1 MVRLGFIIGFIAT
14 IGVLLSGLAAY
25 RVHEQELTVNGIAIA
40 RAIDVHASL
49 VQDRLTERELLAR
62 VASGLFRTPSVVKA
76 NMLQPLRSSIYAF
89 KTDFVVAGWIARLKP
104 AELDAA
110 RAQLASAGFPNP
122 AIRSD
127 DDKPLGTGAPDQPID
142 VLMDVEPRNKETAGL
157 AGRSYDQHPILGPML
172 AQAMDSG
179 KPVASDPLPLLRS
192 DGPIGLVLA
201 APVLQE
207 GEAQPAG
214 FVTFS
219 YELAP
224 LMLANDDLS
233 LFSVVLRDPR
243 NPEVELIANHQGS
256 VSSRLTAADGP
267 PPSMVRTVTFGGR
280 DWSLGYYAKTN
291 AVKRAEE
298 TAVVVAAIGLALT
311 AIICGLFG
319 YVAYNNLRL
328 SREIQ
333 VRIGFERRLT
343 AVIDELNHRV
353 KNILA
358 VIQSIVTRTLRHG
371 SDIDVARELL
381 IGRIHAMSNVVS
393 LLSESQ
399 WQGVKLKGLFE
410 ARAIPHAE
418 RIAVSGPD
426 IAVSARAAQSLSLLF
441 FELASHSDEGLS
453 LVGKHPHIVAH
464 WDVTGEEPDTI
475 FHFRWEEFNTS
486 EATRR
491 ADSDFGLILLDR
503 VAPEALG
510 GVSKR
515 YFTDVSYVYELTAP
529 METVVDMTERDRTEQ
544 FAIAPRR
551 AAMTGQPSSLRK
563 QALPYHAM
571 SEVGKGWSD
580 ADYHNDWGY
589 GPACAGTTN
598 INRSS
603 ASAATQSTPQSKLE
617 VLRRLRSSQ

>member
-1 MVRLGFIIGFIAT
+1 MVRLGFIIGFIML

-25 RVHEQELTVNGIAIA
+25 RVHDQELTIDRIALS

-62 VASGLFRTPSVVKA
+62 VASGLFRAPSVIKS
-76 NMLQPLRSSIYAF
+76 NMLEPLRSSIYAF
-89 KTDFVVAGWIARLKP
+89 KTDFVVASWIARLKP
-104 AELDAA
+104 SELDAA
-110 RAQLASAGFPNP
+110 RTELARVGFPNP
-122 AIRSD
+122 TIRNF
-127 DDKPLGTGAPDQPID
+127 DDKPLDAELAGKPID
-142 VLMDVEPRNKETAGL
+142 VVMDVEPRNATTTAL
-157 AGRSYDQHPILGPML
+157 AGHALDQDPILGPML
-172 AQAMDSG
+172 ARAMGEG
-179 KPVASDPLPLLRS
+179 KPIASDPIPLLRK

-201 APVLQE
+201 APVTPE
-207 GEAQPAG
+207 GATTPAG

-233 LFSVVLRDPR
+233 LFSVVLKDPR
-243 NPEVELIANHQGS
+243 SPDSELIANEQGM
-256 VSSRLTAADGP
+256 VTSRTAAPDAP
-267 PPSMVRTVTFGGR
+267 APSATRTVTFGNR
-280 DWSLGYYAKTN
+280 DWSLSYYAKTN
-291 AVKRAEE
+291 SARRAEQ
-298 TAVVVAAIGLALT
+298 AAAIAGAIGLALT
-311 AIICGLFG
+311 GIVCGLFG

-371 SDIDVARELL
+371 SDIDSSRELL
-381 IGRIHAMSNVVS
+381 IGRIHAMSNVVT

-410 ARAIPHAE
+410 ARAIPHAD
-418 RIAVSGPD
+418 RIAISGPD

-453 LVGKHPHIVAH
+453 LVGKHPHISAK
-464 WDVTGEEPDTI
+464 WEVTGEAPDEV

-491 ADSDFGLILLDR
+491 PDTDFGLILLDR

-510 GVSKR
+510 GTAKR

-529 METVVDMTERDRTEQ
+529 MDTVVDMIERDRTEQ
-544 FAIAPRR
+544 FSAPVR
-551 AAMTGQPSSLRK
+551 P
-563 QALPYHAM
+563 P
-571 SEVGKGWSD
+571 
-580 ADYHNDWGY
+580 
-589 GPACAGTTN
+589 
-598 INRSS
+598 RS
-603 ASAATQSTPQSKLE
+603 Q
-617 VLRRLRSSQ
+617 

>member
-1 MVRLGFIIGFIAT
+1 MVRLGFIVGFIAM

-25 RVHEQELTVNGIAIA
+25 RVHDQELTLDGIALA

-62 VASGLFRTPSVVKA
+62 VASGLFRAPSMLKA
-76 NMLQPLRSSIYAF
+76 NMLQPLRASIYAF
-89 KTDFVVAGWIARLKP
+89 KTDFVVASWIARLKP
-104 AELDAA
+104 GELDAA
-110 RAQLASAGFPNP
+110 RAVLKSSGFTNP
-122 AIRSD
+122 TIRD
-127 DDKPLGTGAPDQPID
+127 FDDQPLDVKAIEQPIN
-142 VLMDVEPRNKETAGL
+142 VLMDLEPRSPDTLGFP
-157 AGRSYDQHPILGPML
+157 GRAFDRHSIVGPML
-172 AQAMDSG
+172 AQAMASG
-179 KPVASDPLPLLRS
+179 KPVASDPIPLLRK
-192 DGPIGLVLA
+192 DGLVGIALA

-207 GEAQPAG
+207 GSNDAAG

-224 LMLANDDLS
+224 LMLTNDDRS
-233 LFSVVLRDPR
+233 LFSVVLKDPR
-243 NPEVELIANHQGS
+243 DANDEFVANDQGA
-256 VSSRLTAADGP
+256 VTLQPVKVGGP
-267 PPSMVRTVTFGGR
+267 APSTVRTVTFGGR
-280 DWSLGYYAKTN
+280 DWSLGYYAKTS
-291 AVKRAEE
+291 AVARAQQ
-298 TAVVVAAIGLALT
+298 TAAIVAAIGLALT
-311 AIICGLFG
+311 GIVCGLFG

-464 WDVTGEEPDTI
+464 WAVTGEEPDTI
-475 FHFRWEEFNTS
+475 FNFRWEEFNTS
-486 EATRR
+486 AATRR
-491 ADSDFGLILLDR
+491 EDSDFGLILLDR

-529 METVVDMTERDRTEQ
+529 MATVIDMTERDRTEQ
-544 FAIAPRR
+544 LSAPV
-551 AAMTGQPSSLRK
+551 K
-563 QALPYHAM
+563 
-571 SEVGKGWSD
+571 KG
-580 ADYHNDWGY
+580 
-589 GPACAGTTN
+589 
-598 INRSS
+598 R
-603 ASAATQSTPQSKLE
+603 
-617 VLRRLRSSQ
+617 

>member
-1 MVRLGFIIGFIAT
+1 VVRLGFIIGFIAFM
-14 IGVLLSGLAAY
+14 GVLLSGLAAY
-25 RVHEQELTVNGIAIA
+25 RVHDQELTVEGIALA

-62 VASGLFRTPSVVKA
+62 VASGLFHAPSVIKA
-76 NMLQPLRSSIYAF
+76 DMLQPLRTSIYAF
-89 KTDFVVAGWIARLKP
+89 KTDFVVAGWVARLQP
-104 AELDAA
+104 SELAA
-110 RAQLASAGFPNP
+110 AQKELANAGFSDPT
-122 AIRSD
+122 IRSFD
-127 DDKPLGTGAPDQPID
+127 DSARDTQSLDKPID
-142 VLMDVEPRNKETAGL
+142 VLMDVEPRNALTIAFP
-157 AGRSYDQHPILGPML
+157 GRSLDQDPILGPMF
-172 AQAMDSG
+172 AQAMAHG
-179 KPVASDPLPLLRS
+179 KPVSSDPLPLMRP
-192 DGPIGLVLA
+192 DGPVGIVLA
-201 APVLQE
+201 APVLQQ
-207 GEAQPAG
+207 GNTSPVG

-243 NPEVELIANHQGS
+243 SADSELIANDQG
-256 VSSRLTAADGP
+256 VVTSRRISQDGP
-267 PPSMVRTVTFGGR
+267 PPSMLRTVMFGGR
-280 DWSLGYYAKTN
+280 DWSLGYYAKIN
-291 AVKRAEE
+291 AARRADQ
-298 TAVVVAAIGLALT
+298 TAAIVAAIGLALT
-311 AIICGLFG
+311 GIVCGLFG

-410 ARAIPHAE
+410 SRAIPHAE

-426 IAVSARAAQSLSLLF
+426 ITVSARAAQSLSLLF

-464 WDVTGEEPDTI
+464 WEVTGEDPDST

-486 EATRR
+486 AATRR
-491 ADSDFGLILLDR
+491 QDSDFGLILLDR

-510 GVSKR
+510 GTSKR

-529 METVVDMTERDRTEQ
+529 METVIDMTERDRTEQ
-544 FAIAPRR
+544 L
-551 AAMTGQPSSLRK
+551 SV
-563 QALPYHAM
+563 LP
-571 SEVGKGWSD
+571 K
-580 ADYHNDWGY
+580 
-589 GPACAGTTN
+589 AG
-598 INRSS
+598 R
-603 ASAATQSTPQSKLE
+603 
-617 VLRRLRSSQ
+617 

>member
-1 MVRLGFIIGFIAT
+1 VVRLGFIIGFIAL

-25 RVHEQELTVNGIAIA
+25 RVHDQELAVDGIALA

-62 VASGLFRTPSVVKA
+62 VASGLFRAPSVIKA

-89 KTDFVVAGWIARLKP
+89 KTDFIVATWIARLKP
-104 AELDAA
+104 NELDAA
-110 RAQLASAGFPNP
+110 RKELATAGFSNP
-122 AIRSD
+122 VIRGFD
-127 DDKPLGTGAPDQPID
+127 DRPLNTRSLDKPID
-142 VLMDVEPRNKETAGL
+142 VLMDVEPRDAETMRFP
-157 AGRSYDQHPILGPML
+157 GRSYDQDPVLGPTL
-172 AQAMDSG
+172 AQAMADG
-179 KPVASDPLPLLRS
+179 KPVASDPAPLLRP
-192 DGPIGLVLA
+192 DGQIGLVLA
-201 APVLQE
+201 TPVLQE
-207 GEAQPAG
+207 TDASPAG

-224 LMLANDDLS
+224 LMLANDEMS
-233 LFSVVLRDPR
+233 LFSVVLKDPR
-243 NPEVELIANHQGS
+243 H
-256 VSSRLTAADGP
+256 ADGELVSDDRGIVTSRTLTP
-267 PPSMVRTVTFGGR
+267 EAPAPSSNRTVTFGGR
-280 DWSLGYYAKTN
+280 DWGLAYYAKTN
-291 AVKRAEE
+291 AVKRAEQ
-298 TAVVVAAIGLALT
+298 TAAIVAAIGMALT
-311 AIICGLFG
+311 GIVCGLFG

-371 SDIDVARELL
+371 SDIDVARDLL

-464 WDVTGEEPDTI
+464 WEVTGEEPDTT

-486 EATRR
+486 AATRR
-491 ADSDFGLILLDR
+491 EDSDFGVILLDR

-515 YFTDVSYVYELTAP
+515 YFTEVSYVYELTAP
-529 METVVDMTERDRTEQ
+529 MQTVVDLTERDRTEQ
-544 FAIAPRR
+544 LSAPPRPGR
-551 AAMTGQPSSLRK
+551 
-563 QALPYHAM
+563 
-571 SEVGKGWSD
+571 
-580 ADYHNDWGY
+580 
-589 GPACAGTTN
+589 
-598 INRSS
+598 
-603 ASAATQSTPQSKLE
+603 
-617 VLRRLRSSQ
+617 

>member
-1 MVRLGFIIGFIAT
+1 VVRLGFIIGLIALV
-14 IGVLLSGLAAY
+14 GVVISGLAAY
-25 RVHEQELTVNGIAIA
+25 RVHDQELTVERIALA

-62 VASGLFRTPSVVKA
+62 VASGLFRAPSVIKA
-76 NMLQPLRSSIYAF
+76 NMLEPLRSSIYAF

-104 AELDAA
+104 GELEAA
-110 RAQLASAGFPNP
+110 RTELTGAGFPNP
-122 AIRSD
+122 TIRSFD
-127 DDKPLGTGAPDQPID
+127 DAPLATSSLDHPID
-142 VLMDVEPRNKETAGL
+142 VLMDVEPRNAETMAL
-157 AGRSYDQHPILGPML
+157 AGRALDQHPILGPML
-172 AQAMDSG
+172 EQAMAGG
-179 KPVASDPLPLLRS
+179 KPVASDPLALLHPN
-192 DGPIGLVLA
+192 GPIGLVLA
-201 APVLQE
+201 APVLQD
-207 GEAQPAG
+207 GSGTAVVG

-224 LMLANDDLS
+224 LMLTNDDLS
-233 LFSVVLRDPR
+233 LFSVVLKDPR
-243 NPEVELIANHQGS
+243 SDDSELMADDQG
-256 VSSRLTAADGP
+256 VVTSRPAAQPGP
-267 PPSMVRTVTFGGR
+267 AVTRTVMFGGR
-280 DWSLGYYAKTN
+280 DWTLGYYAKSN
-291 AVKRAEE
+291 ATTRAER
-298 TAVVVAAIGLALT
+298 TAAIVAAIGIALT
-311 AIICGLFG
+311 GIVCGLFG

-371 SDIDVARELL
+371 SDIDVSRELL
-381 IGRIHAMSNVVS
+381 IGRIHAMSNVIS

-453 LVGKHPHIVAH
+453 LVGKHPHIVVH
-464 WDVTGEEPDTI
+464 WEVSGEGADTI

-486 EATRR
+486 AATRR
-491 ADSDFGLILLDR
+491 EDSDFGVILLDR

-510 GVSKR
+510 GVAKR

-544 FAIAPRR
+544 IQAPLRR
-551 AAMTGQPSSLRK
+551 AR
-563 QALPYHAM
+563 
-571 SEVGKGWSD
+571 
-580 ADYHNDWGY
+580 
-589 GPACAGTTN
+589 
-598 INRSS
+598 
-603 ASAATQSTPQSKLE
+603 
-617 VLRRLRSSQ
+617 

>member
-1 MVRLGFIIGFIAT
+1 MVRLSFIIGFLALT
-14 IGVLLSGLAAY
+14 GLLLSGLAAY
-25 RVHEQELTVNGIAIA
+25 RVHDQELTVDGIALA
-40 RAIDVHASL
+40 RAVDVHASL

-62 VASGLFRTPSVVKA
+62 VASGLFRAPSVIKA
-76 NMLQPLRSSIYAF
+76 NMLQPLRSSIYTF
-89 KTDFVVAGWIARLKP
+89 KTDFVVASWVARLRP
-104 AELDAA
+104 DELEAA
-110 RAQLASAGFPNP
+110 RAELVGAGFSNP
-122 AIRSD
+122 TIRSYD
-127 DDKPLGTGAPDQPID
+127 DRPLDRRSLDQPVD
-142 VLMDVEPRNKETAGL
+142 LLMDVEPRNVDTMDFP
-157 AGRSYDQHPILGPML
+157 GRVLDQQPILGPML
-172 AQAMDSG
+172 ARAMAEG
-179 KPVASDPLPLLRS
+179 KPVASDPIPLLRPL
-192 DGPIGLVLA
+192 GPVGLVLA

-207 GEAQPAG
+207 GQSQPAG

-219 YELAP
+219 YEVASL
-224 LMLANDDLS
+224 LLTNDDLS
-233 LFSVVLRDPR
+233 LFSVVLKDPR
-243 NPEVELIANHQGS
+243 DAATELIADHQGMVTSRTVSPEAASPS
-256 VSSRLTAADGP
+256 VI
-267 PPSMVRTVTFGGR
+267 RTVTFGGR

-291 AVKRAEE
+291 VMKRAEE
-298 TAVVVAAIGLALT
+298 TAAIVAAIGLALT
-311 AIICGLFG
+311 GIICGLFG

-371 SDIDVARELL
+371 SDIDVSRELL

-399 WQGVKLKGLFE
+399 WQGVQLKGLFE

-453 LVGKHPHIVAH
+453 LVGKHPHVVVQ
-464 WDVTGEEPDTI
+464 WEVTGEGSDAV

-491 ADSDFGLILLDR
+491 PDSDFGLILLDR

-510 GVSKR
+510 GLSKR

-529 METVVDMTERDRTEQ
+529 METVIDMTERDRTEQ
-544 FAIAPRR
+544 ISAPAR
-551 AAMTGQPSSLRK
+551 
-563 QALPYHAM
+563 
-571 SEVGKGWSD
+571 
-580 ADYHNDWGY
+580 
-589 GPACAGTTN
+589 PA
-598 INRSS
+598 R
-603 ASAATQSTPQSKLE
+603 
-617 VLRRLRSSQ
+617 

>member
-1 MVRLGFIIGFIAT
+1 MVRLGFIIGFIAL

-25 RVHEQELTVNGIAIA
+25 RVHDQELTVDGIALA

-62 VASGLFRTPSVVKA
+62 VASGLFRAPAVMKA

-89 KTDFVVAGWIARLKP
+89 KTDFVVANWIARLKP
-104 AELDAA
+104 DELDAA
-110 RAQLASAGFPNP
+110 RKELASAGFSNP
-122 AIRSD
+122 VIRNF
-127 DDKPLGTGAPDQPID
+127 DDKPLDTRSLDQPID
-142 VLMDVEPRNKETAGL
+142 VLMDVEPRNAETIRFP
-157 AGRSYDQHPILGPML
+157 GRSYDQEPILGPML
-172 AQAMDSG
+172 TRAMKEA
-179 KPVASDPLPLLRS
+179 KPVASDPLPLLRR

-207 GEAQPAG
+207 GDASPAG

-224 LMLANDDLS
+224 LLLANDEMS
-233 LFSVVLRDPR
+233 LFSVVLKDPR
-243 NPEVELIANHQGS
+243 SPDGELVANDQGVVTS
-256 VSSRLTAADGP
+256 RTTPQASAPSST
-267 PPSMVRTVTFGGR
+267 RTVSFGGR

-291 AVKRAEE
+291 AVVRAEQ
-298 TAVVVAAIGLALT
+298 TAAIVAGIGFTLT
-311 AIICGLFG
+311 VIVCGLFG

-358 VIQSIVTRTLRHG
+358 VIQSIVTRTMRHG

-453 LVGKHPHIVAH
+453 LVGKHPHIVVH
-464 WDVTGEEPDTI
+464 WEVTGEESDIT

-486 EATRR
+486 AATRR
-491 ADSDFGLILLDR
+491 EDSDFGVILLDR

-515 YFTDVSYVYELTAP
+515 YFTDASYVYELTAP
-529 METVVDMTERDRTEQ
+529 METVVDLTERDRTEQ
-544 FAIAPRR
+544 LSAP
-551 AAMTGQPSSLRK
+551 
-563 QALPYHAM
+563 
-571 SEVGKGWSD
+571 V
-580 ADYHNDWGY
+580 
-589 GPACAGTTN
+589 
-598 INRSS
+598 
-603 ASAATQSTPQSKLE
+603 KLG
-617 VLRRLRSSQ
+617 R

>member
-1 MVRLGFIIGFIAT
+1 MF
-14 IGVLLSGLAAY
+14 
-25 RVHEQELTVNGIAIA
+25 E
-40 RAIDVHASL
+40 RA
-49 VQDRLTERELLAR
+49 
-62 VASGLFRTPSVVKA
+62 KA
-76 NMLQPLRSSIYAF
+76 
-89 KTDFVVAGWIARLKP
+89 
-104 AELDAA
+104 E
-110 RAQLASAGFPNP
+110 
-122 AIRSD
+122 
-127 DDKPLGTGAPDQPID
+127 
-142 VLMDVEPRNKETAGL
+142 
-157 AGRSYDQHPILGPML
+157 
-172 AQAMDSG
+172 G
-179 KPVASDPLPLLRS
+179 KPVASDPAPLLRPN
-192 DGPIGLVLA
+192 GPVGIVLA

-207 GEAQPAG
+207 GNGAPAG

-219 YELAP
+219 YELAT
-224 LMLANDDLS
+224 LMLVNDDLS
-233 LFSVVLRDPR
+233 LFSVVLKDPR
-243 NPEVELIANHQGS
+243 NAGQELIAISRDNVTSRVVGS
-256 VSSRLTAADGP
+256 EAPA
-267 PPSMVRTVTFGGR
+267 PSMVRTVSFGGR
-280 DWSLGYYAKTN
+280 DWSLAYYAKTN
-291 AVKRAEE
+291 AAVRAQQ
-298 TAVVVAAIGLALT
+298 TAAIVAAIGLALT
-311 AIICGLFG
+311 GIICGLFG

-453 LVGKHPHIVAH
+453 LVGKHPHIVVH
-464 WDVTGEEPDTI
+464 WEVNGDEPEAV

-510 GVSKR
+510 GTSKR
-515 YFTDVSYVYELTAP
+515 FFTDVSYVYELTAP
-529 METVVDMTERDRTEQ
+529 METVIDMTERDRTEQ
-544 FAIAPRR
+544 LSAPVKRGR
-551 AAMTGQPSSLRK
+551 
-563 QALPYHAM
+563 
-571 SEVGKGWSD
+571 
-580 ADYHNDWGY
+580 
-589 GPACAGTTN
+589 
-598 INRSS
+598 
-603 ASAATQSTPQSKLE
+603 
-617 VLRRLRSSQ
+617 

>member
-1 MVRLGFIIGFIAT
+1 MVRLGFIIGFIAL

-25 RVHEQELTVNGIAIA
+25 RVHDQELTIDGIALA

-62 VASGLFRTPSVVKA
+62 VASGLFRAPSVVKA

-89 KTDFVVAGWIARLKP
+89 KTDFVVASWIARLKP
-104 AELDAA
+104 SELNEAEAELK
-110 RAQLASAGFPNP
+110 SAGFTNP
-122 AIRSD
+122 TIRDFD
-127 DDKPLGTGAPDQPID
+127 DQPLDLKSIDKPIN
-142 VLMDVEPRNKETAGL
+142 VLMDLEPRAPDTLGL
-157 AGRSYDQHPILGPML
+157 PGRSYERHSVIGPML
-172 AQAMDSG
+172 AQAMAVG
-179 KPVASDPLPLLRS
+179 KPVASDPIPLLRLN
-192 DGPIGLVLA
+192 GPIGLVLA
-201 APVLQE
+201 APVLQDGASE
-207 GEAQPAG
+207 PAG

-224 LMLANDDLS
+224 LMLANDDRS
-233 LFSVVLRDPR
+233 LFSVVLKDPSDSHD
-243 NPEVELIANHQGS
+243 EFIANDQGVVTLRAVTPES
-256 VSSRLTAADGP
+256 PA
-267 PPSMVRTVTFGGR
+267 PSMVRTVTFGGR
-280 DWSLGYYAKTN
+280 DWSLGYYAKTS
-291 AVKRAEE
+291 
-298 TAVVVAAIGLALT
+298 AVVRAQQTAAIVAAIGLALT
-311 AIICGLFG
+311 GIICGLFG

-371 SDIDVARELL
+371 SDIDVSRELL
-381 IGRIHAMSNVVS
+381 IGRIHAMSNVVT

-410 ARAIPHAE
+410 ARAIPHAD
-418 RIAVSGPD
+418 RIAVNGPD

-453 LVGKHPHIVAH
+453 LVGKHPHIVAN
-464 WDVTGEEPDTI
+464 WEISGEEPDEI

-486 EATRR
+486 AATRR
-491 ADSDFGLILLDR
+491 EDSDFGLILLDR

-510 GVSKR
+510 GTAKR

-529 METVVDMTERDRTEQ
+529 MLTVVDMSERDRTEQ
-544 FAIAPRR
+544 LSAPVR
-551 AAMTGQPSSLRK
+551 
-563 QALPYHAM
+563 
-571 SEVGKGWSD
+571 
-580 ADYHNDWGY
+580 
-589 GPACAGTTN
+589 PA
-598 INRSS
+598 
-603 ASAATQSTPQSKLE
+603 K
-617 VLRRLRSSQ
+617 

>member
-1 MVRLGFIIGFIAT
+1 LVFILFRFLAAPAEGRYFFANSSLPSNRVVRLGFIIGFIALV
-14 IGVLLSGLAAY
+14 GVLLSALAAY
-25 RVHEQELTVNGIAIA
+25 RVHDQELTVDGIALA

-62 VASGLFRTPSVVKA
+62 VASGLFRAPSVIKA
-76 NMLQPLRSSIYAF
+76 NMLQPLRSSIYTF
-89 KTDFVVAGWIARLKP
+89 KTDFVVASWIARLQP
-104 AELDAA
+104 NELEAA
-110 RAQLASAGFPNP
+110 RAELTSTGFPNP
-122 AIRSD
+122 TIRRFD
-127 DDKPLGTGAPDQPID
+127 DQPLDPQSLDQPLD
-142 VLMDVEPRNKETAGL
+142 VVMDVEPRNAETMAFP
-157 AGRSYDQHPILGPML
+157 GRSFDQDPVLGPTL
-172 AQAMDSG
+172 ARVMSED
-179 KPVASDPLPLLRS
+179 KPVASEPIPLLRPN
-192 DGPIGLVLA
+192 GPIGLVLA

-207 GEAQPAG
+207 GAASPAG
-214 FVTFS
+214 FVTFF

-233 LFSVVLRDPR
+233 LFSVVLKDPRDPNR
-243 NPEVELIANHQGS
+243 ELVANDRGVVTTRTITQEM
-256 VSSRLTAADGP
+256 P
-267 PPSMVRTVTFGGR
+267 PPSIIRTVTFGGR

-291 AVKRAEE
+291 AAIRAQQ
-298 TAVVVAAIGLALT
+298 TAAVVAAIGLALT
-311 AIICGLFG
+311 GIVCGLFG

-464 WDVTGEEPDTI
+464 WELTGEGPDTI

-486 EATRR
+486 AATRR
-491 ADSDFGLILLDR
+491 EDSDFGLILLDR

-510 GVSKR
+510 GTSKR
-515 YFTDVSYVYELTAP
+515 YFTDVSYVYELIAP
-529 METVVDMTERDRTEQ
+529 METVIDMTERDRTEQ
-544 FAIAPRR
+544 F
-551 AAMTGQPSSLRK
+551 SSPLK
-563 QALPYHAM
+563 
-571 SEVGKGWSD
+571 
-580 ADYHNDWGY
+580 
-589 GPACAGTTN
+589 
-598 INRSS
+598 
-603 ASAATQSTPQSKLE
+603 AS
-617 VLRRLRSSQ
+617 R

>member
-1 MVRLGFIIGFIAT
+1 MVRLGFIIGFIAL
-14 IGVLLSGLAAY
+14 IGVLLSGLAGY
-25 RVHEQELTVNGIAIA
+25 RVHEQELTVDRIAMA

-62 VASGLFRTPSVVKA
+62 VSSGLFHAPSLIKA
-76 NMLQPLRSSIYAF
+76 NMLQPLRASIYAF
-89 KTDFVVAGWIARLKP
+89 KTDFVVAGWIARLRP
-104 AELDAA
+104 DELDAA
-110 RAQLASAGFPNP
+110 GAELLSAGFPNP
-122 AIRSD
+122 RVRSFD
-127 DDKPLGTGAPDQPID
+127 DAPLDKRALAAPVD
-142 VLMDVEPRNKETAGL
+142 VLMDVEPRKQETMVF
-157 AGRSYDQHPILGPML
+157 AGRSLDQQPILGAML
-172 AQAMDSG
+172 TQALSEG
-179 KPVASDPLPLLRS
+179 TPVASDPVPLLRP

-201 APVLQE
+201 APVLQQ
-207 GEAQPAG
+207 GDAAPAG

-224 LMLANDDLS
+224 LMLTNDDLS
-233 LFSVVLRDPR
+233 LFSVILKDPR
-243 NPEVELIANHQGS
+243 GDDGELIADDRGIVTSRPAGRQGP
-256 VSSRLTAADGP
+256 TP
-267 PPSMVRTVTFGGR
+267 PVTRTVTFGGR
-280 DWSLGYYAKTN
+280 DWTLGYYAKTN
-291 AVKRAEE
+291 AAMRAQQ
-298 TAVVVAAIGLALT
+298 TATIVAAIGLALT
-311 AIICGLFG
+311 AIVCGLFG

-426 IAVSARAAQSLSLLF
+426 ITVSARAAQSLSLLF

-464 WDVTGEEPDTI
+464 WEVNGEDPDII

-486 EATRR
+486 AATRR
-491 ADSDFGLILLDR
+491 EDSDFGVILLDR

-510 GVSKR
+510 GTSKR

-529 METVVDMTERDRTEQ
+529 MDTVVDMSERDRTEQ
-544 FAIAPRR
+544 FSAPAKPGR
-551 AAMTGQPSSLRK
+551 
-563 QALPYHAM
+563 
-571 SEVGKGWSD
+571 
-580 ADYHNDWGY
+580 
-589 GPACAGTTN
+589 
-598 INRSS
+598 
-603 ASAATQSTPQSKLE
+603 
-617 VLRRLRSSQ
+617 

>member
-1 MVRLGFIIGFIAT
+1 VVRLGFIIGFIAF

-25 RVHEQELTVNGIAIA
+25 RVHDQELTVEGIALA

-62 VASGLFRTPSVVKA
+62 VASGLFHAPSGIKA
-76 NMLQPLRSSIYAF
+76 DMLQPLRTSIYAF
-89 KTDFVVAGWIARLKP
+89 KTDFVVAGWVARLQP
-104 AELDAA
+104 NELAAA
-110 RAQLASAGFPNP
+110 RKELVNAGFSNP
-122 AIRSD
+122 TIRSFD
-127 DDKPLGTGAPDQPID
+127 DSPRDTQSLDKPID
-142 VLMDVEPRNKETAGL
+142 VLMDVEPRNATTIAFP
-157 AGRSYDQHPILGPML
+157 GRSLDQHPILGPML
-172 AQAMDSG
+172 AQAMTHG
-179 KPVASDPLPLLRS
+179 KPVSSDPLPLMHP
-192 DGPIGLVLA
+192 DGPIGIVLA
-201 APVLQE
+201 APVVQE
-207 GEAQPAG
+207 GGVSPVG

-233 LFSVVLRDPR
+233 LFSVVLKDPR
-243 NPEVELIANHQGS
+243 RADSELIANDQGI
-256 VSSRLTAADGP
+256 VTSRMVTPDGP
-267 PPSMVRTVTFGGR
+267 APSMVRTVTFGGR

-291 AVKRAEE
+291 AARRANQ
-298 TAVVVAAIGLALT
+298 TAAIVAAIGLALT
-311 AIICGLFG
+311 GIVGGLFG

-464 WDVTGEEPDTI
+464 WEVTGEDPDAT

-486 EATRR
+486 AATRR
-491 ADSDFGLILLDR
+491 EDSDFGVILLDR

-510 GVSKR
+510 GTSKR

-529 METVVDMTERDRTEQ
+529 METVIDMTERDRTEQ
-544 FAIAPRR
+544 LSTLPK
-551 AAMTGQPSSLRK
+551 AAR
-563 QALPYHAM
+563 
-571 SEVGKGWSD
+571 
-580 ADYHNDWGY
+580 
-589 GPACAGTTN
+589 
-598 INRSS
+598 
-603 ASAATQSTPQSKLE
+603 
-617 VLRRLRSSQ
+617 

>member
-1 MVRLGFIIGFIAT
+1 VVRLGFIIGFIAL

-25 RVHEQELTVNGIAIA
+25 RVHDQELTVDGIALA

-62 VASGLFRTPSVVKA
+62 VASGLFHAPTVIKA

-89 KTDFVVAGWIARLKP
+89 KTDFVVASWIARLKP
-104 AELDAA
+104 SELDSARAEL
-110 RAQLASAGFPNP
+110 AQAGFLNP
-122 AIRSD
+122 TIRNYDGAPLDPRSL
-127 DDKPLGTGAPDQPID
+127 DKPVD
-142 VLMDVEPRNKETAGL
+142 VLMDVEPRNAETMAFP
-157 AGRSYDQHPILGPML
+157 GRALDQAPIVGPML
-172 AQAMDSG
+172 AKAMADG
-179 KPVASDPLPLLRS
+179 KPVASDPLPLLRNG
-192 DGPIGLVLA
+192 GPIGLVLA
-201 APVLQE
+201 APVLE
-207 GEAQPAG
+207 DGDASPAG

-219 YELAP
+219 YELAS
-224 LMLANDDLS
+224 LMLTNDDLS
-233 LFSVVLRDPR
+233 LFSVVLKDPR
-243 NPEVELIANHQGS
+243 SPDGELIANDQG
-256 VSSRLTAADGP
+256 VVTSRTAAQQGP
-267 PPSMVRTVTFGGR
+267 IPLVTRTVTFGGR

-291 AVKRAEE
+291 AVKRAEQ
-298 TAVVVAAIGLALT
+298 TAAIVAAIGLALT
-311 AIICGLFG
+311 GIVCGLFG

-426 IAVSARAAQSLSLLF
+426 ISVSARAAQSLSLLF

-464 WDVTGEEPDTI
+464 WEVTGEDSDIT

-486 EATRR
+486 AATRR
-491 ADSDFGLILLDR
+491 EDTDFGVILLDR

-529 METVVDMTERDRTEQ
+529 METVIDMTERDRTEQ
-544 FAIAPRR
+544 LSAP
-551 AAMTGQPSSLRK
+551 P
-563 QALPYHAM
+563 
-571 SEVGKGWSD
+571 KG
-580 ADYHNDWGY
+580 A
-589 GPACAGTTN
+589 
-598 INRSS
+598 R
-603 ASAATQSTPQSKLE
+603 
-617 VLRRLRSSQ
+617 

>member
-1 MVRLGFIIGFIAT
+1 VVRLSFIIGFLALT
-14 IGVLLSGLAAY
+14 GLLLSGLAAY
-25 RVHEQELTVNGIAIA
+25 RVHDQELTVDGIALA
-40 RAIDVHASL
+40 RAVDVHASL

-62 VASGLFRTPSVVKA
+62 VASGLFRAPSVIKA
-76 NMLQPLRSSIYAF
+76 NMLQPLRSSIYTF
-89 KTDFVVAGWIARLKP
+89 KTDFVVASWVARLRP
-104 AELDAA
+104 DELEAA
-110 RAQLASAGFPNP
+110 RAELVGAGFSNP
-122 AIRSD
+122 TIRSYD
-127 DDKPLGTGAPDQPID
+127 DRPLDRRSLDQPVD
-142 VLMDVEPRNKETAGL
+142 LLMDVEPRNVDTMDFP
-157 AGRSYDQHPILGPML
+157 GRVLDQQPILGPML
-172 AQAMDSG
+172 ARAMAEG
-179 KPVASDPLPLLRS
+179 KPVASDPIPLLRPQ
-192 DGPIGLVLA
+192 GPVGLVLA

-207 GEAQPAG
+207 GQSQPAG

-219 YELAP
+219 YEVASL
-224 LMLANDDLS
+224 LLTNDDLS
-233 LFSVVLRDPR
+233 LFSVVLKDPR
-243 NPEVELIANHQGS
+243 DAATELIADHQGMVTSRTVSPEAASPS
-256 VSSRLTAADGP
+256 VI
-267 PPSMVRTVTFGGR
+267 RTVTFGGR

-291 AVKRAEE
+291 VMKRAEE
-298 TAVVVAAIGLALT
+298 TAAIVAAIGLALT
-311 AIICGLFG
+311 GIICGLFG

-371 SDIDVARELL
+371 SDIDVSRELL

-399 WQGVKLKGLFE
+399 WQGVQLKGLFE

-453 LVGKHPHIVAH
+453 LVGKHPHVVVQ
-464 WDVTGEEPDTI
+464 WEVTGEGSDAV

-491 ADSDFGLILLDR
+491 PDSDFGLILLDR

-510 GVSKR
+510 GLSKR

-529 METVVDMTERDRTEQ
+529 MQTVIDMTERDRTEQ
-544 FAIAPRR
+544 ISAPAR
-551 AAMTGQPSSLRK
+551 
-563 QALPYHAM
+563 
-571 SEVGKGWSD
+571 
-580 ADYHNDWGY
+580 
-589 GPACAGTTN
+589 PA
-598 INRSS
+598 R
-603 ASAATQSTPQSKLE
+603 
-617 VLRRLRSSQ
+617 

>member
-1 MVRLGFIIGFIAT
+1 VVRLGFIISFIALV
-14 IGVLLSGLAAY
+14 GVLLSGLAAY
-25 RVHEQELTVNGIAIA
+25 RVHDQELTLDGIAMA

-62 VASGLFRTPSVVKA
+62 VASGLFHAPSVIKA
-76 NMLQPLRSSIYAF
+76 DMLQPLRASIYAF
-89 KTDFVVAGWIARLKP
+89 KTDFVVASWVARLKP
-104 AELDAA
+104 SELDAA
-110 RAQLASAGFPNP
+110 RAELTKAGFPNP
-122 AIRSD
+122 TIRGD
-127 DDKPLGTGAPDQPID
+127 EDQPRDTRSLTEPID
-142 VLMDVEPRNKETAGL
+142 VVMDVEPRNDQSLGFP
-157 AGRSYDQHPILGPML
+157 GRSLDQSPSLGPMF
-172 AQAMDSG
+172 AQAMADG
-179 KPVASDPLPLLRS
+179 KPVASDPVVLLHPG
-192 DGPIGLVLA
+192 GPMGLVLA

-207 GEAQPAG
+207 GASAPAG

-224 LMLANDDLS
+224 LMLTNDDLS
-233 LFSVVLRDPR
+233 LFSVVLKDPR
-243 NPEVELIANHQGS
+243 NPNGELIANDQGV
-256 VSSRLTAADGP
+256 VSSRIADPTGP
-267 PPSMVRTVTFGGR
+267 APSATRTVTFGGR
-280 DWSLGYYAKTN
+280 DWSLSYYAKTN
-291 AVKRAEE
+291 AVKRAEQ
-298 TAVVVAAIGLALT
+298 TAAIVAAIGLALT
-311 AIICGLFG
+311 GIVCGLFG

-371 SDIDVARELL
+371 ADIDVARELL

-418 RIAVSGPD
+418 RIAVNGPD

-453 LVGKHPHIVAH
+453 LVGKHPHIVAN
-464 WDVTGEEPDTI
+464 WEVTGEETGAI

-486 EATRR
+486 AATRR
-491 ADSDFGLILLDR
+491 EDSDFGVILLDR

-510 GVSKR
+510 GTSQR

-544 FAIAPRR
+544 LSAPVRP
-551 AAMTGQPSSLRK
+551 ARK
-563 QALPYHAM
+563 
-571 SEVGKGWSD
+571 K
-580 ADYHNDWGY
+580 
-589 GPACAGTTN
+589 
-598 INRSS
+598 
-603 ASAATQSTPQSKLE
+603 
-617 VLRRLRSSQ
+617 

>member
-1 MVRLGFIIGFIAT
+1 MVVPAVAICFVIFFANTSFLSRRVVRLGLITGFFAL
-14 IGVLLSGLAAY
+14 IGVLFSGLAAY
-25 RVHEQELTVNGIAIA
+25 RVHDQELTVDRIALA

-62 VASGLFRTPSVVKA
+62 VASGLFRSPSVIKA

-89 KTDFVVAGWIARLKP
+89 KTDFVVASWIARLQP
-104 AELDAA
+104 DELEAA
-110 RAQLASAGFPNP
+110 REELASAGFPNP
-122 AIRSD
+122 TIRSFD
-127 DDKPLGTGAPDQPID
+127 DSPLDTRALNHPVD
-142 VLMDVEPRNKETAGL
+142 VVMDVEPRNDQMKAFP
-157 AGRSYDQHPILGPML
+157 GRCFDQHPILGPML
-172 AQAMDSG
+172 ARALADM
-179 KPVASDPLPLLRS
+179 KPVASDPLPLLRP

-207 GEAQPAG
+207 DDAQPAG

-233 LFSVVLRDPR
+233 LFSVALKDPR
-243 NPEVELIANHQGS
+243 SDNSELIANERGVVISRTASPQGGTP
-256 VSSRLTAADGP
+256 VT
-267 PPSMVRTVTFGGR
+267 RTVAFGGR
-280 DWSLGYYAKTN
+280 DWSLSYYAKTN
-291 AVKRAEE
+291 AVLRAQQ
-298 TAVVVAAIGLALT
+298 TAAIVAAIGLALT
-311 AIICGLFG
+311 AIVCGLFG

-464 WDVTGEEPDTI
+464 WEVTGEEPSVV

-486 EATRR
+486 ALTRR

-510 GVSKR
+510 GISKR

-529 METVVDMTERDRTEQ
+529 METVVDMSERDRTEQ
-544 FAIAPRR
+544 FSAPLKPVR
-551 AAMTGQPSSLRK
+551 
-563 QALPYHAM
+563 
-571 SEVGKGWSD
+571 
-580 ADYHNDWGY
+580 
-589 GPACAGTTN
+589 
-598 INRSS
+598 
-603 ASAATQSTPQSKLE
+603 
-617 VLRRLRSSQ
+617 

>member
-1 MVRLGFIIGFIAT
+1 VVRLGFIIGLIAL

-25 RVHEQELTVNGIAIA
+25 RVHDQEMTVDGIALA
-40 RAIDVHASL
+40 RAVDVHASL

-62 VASGLFRTPSVVKA
+62 VASGLFRAPSVITA

-89 KTDFVVAGWIARLKP
+89 KTDFVVAAWIARLRP
-104 AELDAA
+104 DELDAA
-110 RAQLASAGFPNP
+110 RAELASAGFSNP
-122 AIRSD
+122 AIRRYD
-127 DDKPLGTGAPDQPID
+127 DQPLESRSPNQPID
-142 VLMDVEPRNKETAGL
+142 VVMDVEPRNADTMGFP
-157 AGRSYDQHPILGPML
+157 GRVLDQQPILGPML
-172 AQAMDSG
+172 ARALAEG
-179 KPVASDPLPLLRS
+179 KPEASNPIPLLRPN
-192 DGPIGLVLA
+192 GPVGLVLA

-207 GEAQPAG
+207 GQTEPAG

-219 YELAP
+219 YDLAS
-224 LMLANDDLS
+224 LMLTNDDLS
-233 LFSVVLRDPR
+233 LFSVVLKDPA
-243 NPEVELIANHQGS
+243 NPNAELVADYHGKMTS
-256 VSSRLTAADGP
+256 RAVSLDAAS
-267 PPSMVRTVTFGGR
+267 PSMTRTVTFGGR

-291 AVKRAEE
+291 TIKRAQQ
-298 TAVVVAAIGLALT
+298 TAVIVAAIGLALT
-311 AIICGLFG
+311 GIVCGLFG
-319 YVAYNNLRL
+319 YVGYNNLRL

-399 WQGVKLKGLFE
+399 WQGVQLKGLFE
-410 ARAIPHAE
+410 ARAIPHSE

-426 IAVSARAAQSLSLLF
+426 ISVSARAAQSLSLLF

-453 LVGKHPHIVAH
+453 LVGKHPHIVAQ
-464 WDVTGEEPDTI
+464 WEVTGEEPNTM

-491 ADSDFGLILLDR
+491 PDSDFGLILLDR

-510 GVSKR
+510 GISKR
-515 YFTDVSYVYELTAP
+515 YFTELSYVYELTAP
-529 METVVDMTERDRTEQ
+529 MDTVVDMTERDRTEK
-544 FAIAPRR
+544 FSEPPNRR
-551 AAMTGQPSSLRK
+551 R
-563 QALPYHAM
+563 
-571 SEVGKGWSD
+571 
-580 ADYHNDWGY
+580 
-589 GPACAGTTN
+589 
-598 INRSS
+598 
-603 ASAATQSTPQSKLE
+603 
-617 VLRRLRSSQ
+617 

>member
-1 MVRLGFIIGFIAT
+1 VVRLGFITGFIAL

-25 RVHEQELTVNGIAIA
+25 RVHDQELTVNGIALA
-40 RAIDVHASL
+40 RAIDIHASL

-62 VASGLFRTPSVVKA
+62 VAAGLFRSPSVMKA

-89 KTDFVVAGWIARLKP
+89 KTDFVVASWIARLRP
-104 AELDAA
+104 DELDAA
-110 RAQLASAGFPNP
+110 RTELANAGFPNP
-122 AIRSD
+122 TVRSYD
-127 DDKPLGTGAPDQPID
+127 DVPLQASTLAGPVDL
-142 VLMDVEPRNKETAGL
+142 VMDVEPRNAETMAFP
-157 AGRSYDQHPILGPML
+157 GRSLDRHPILGPML
-172 AQAMDSG
+172 ARAMSELT
-179 KPVASDPLPLLRS
+179 PVASDPLTLLRK
-192 DGPIGLVLA
+192 DGPVGLVLA
-201 APVLQE
+201 APVLPDKE
-207 GEAQPAG
+207 KEPVG

-224 LMLANDDLS
+224 LMLTNDDTS
-233 LFSVVLRDPR
+233 LFSVALKDPR
-243 NPEVELIANHQGS
+243 NDDSELIATDRGSVISRS
-256 VSSRLTAADGP
+256 VSSQGP
-267 PPSMVRTVTFGGR
+267 VVTRVVFFGGR
-280 DWSLGYYAKTN
+280 DWTLTYYAKTN
-291 AVKRAEE
+291 TMNRARQ
-298 TAVVVAAIGLALT
+298 TAAIVAAIGLALT
-311 AIICGLFG
+311 TIVCGLFG

-371 SDIDVARELL
+371 ADIDVARELL

-399 WQGVKLKGLFE
+399 WQGVNLKGLFE

-418 RIAVSGPD
+418 RIAISGPD
-426 IAVSARAAQSLSLLF
+426 IVVSARAAQSLSLLF

-464 WDVTGEEPDTI
+464 WEVTGDEPDSV

-510 GVSKR
+510 GTSKR

-529 METVVDMTERDRTEQ
+529 MQTVVDMSERDRTEQ
-544 FAIAPRR
+544 FSAPLKPVR
-551 AAMTGQPSSLRK
+551 
-563 QALPYHAM
+563 
-571 SEVGKGWSD
+571 
-580 ADYHNDWGY
+580 
-589 GPACAGTTN
+589 
-598 INRSS
+598 
-603 ASAATQSTPQSKLE
+603 
-617 VLRRLRSSQ
+617 

>member
-1 MVRLGFIIGFIAT
+1 MVRLSFIIGFLALT
-14 IGVLLSGLAAY
+14 GLLLSGLAAY
-25 RVHEQELTVNGIAIA
+25 RVHDQELTVDGIALA
-40 RAIDVHASL
+40 RAVDVHASL

-62 VASGLFRTPSVVKA
+62 VASGLFRAPSVIKA
-76 NMLQPLRSSIYAF
+76 NMLQPLRSSIYTF
-89 KTDFVVAGWIARLKP
+89 KTDFVVASWVARLRP
-104 AELDAA
+104 DELEAA
-110 RAQLASAGFPNP
+110 RAELVGAGFSNP
-122 AIRSD
+122 TIRSYD
-127 DDKPLGTGAPDQPID
+127 DRPLDRRSLDQPVD
-142 VLMDVEPRNKETAGL
+142 LLMDVEPRNVDTMDFP
-157 AGRSYDQHPILGPML
+157 GRVLDQQPILGPML
-172 AQAMDSG
+172 ARAMAEG
-179 KPVASDPLPLLRS
+179 KPVASDPIPLLRPQ
-192 DGPIGLVLA
+192 GPVGLVLA

-207 GEAQPAG
+207 GQSQPAG

-219 YELAP
+219 YEVASL
-224 LMLANDDLS
+224 LLTNDDLS
-233 LFSVVLRDPR
+233 LFSVVLKDPR
-243 NPEVELIANHQGS
+243 DAATELIADHQGMVTSRTVSPEAASPS
-256 VSSRLTAADGP
+256 VI
-267 PPSMVRTVTFGGR
+267 RTVTFGGR

-291 AVKRAEE
+291 VMKRAEE
-298 TAVVVAAIGLALT
+298 TAAIVAAIGLALT
-311 AIICGLFG
+311 GIICGLFG

-371 SDIDVARELL
+371 SDIDVSRELL

-399 WQGVKLKGLFE
+399 WQGVQLKGLFE

-453 LVGKHPHIVAH
+453 LVGKHPHVVVQ
-464 WDVTGEEPDTI
+464 WEMTGEGSDAV

-491 ADSDFGLILLDR
+491 PDSDFGLILLDR

-510 GVSKR
+510 GLSKR

-529 METVVDMTERDRTEQ
+529 METVIDMTERDRTEQ
-544 FAIAPRR
+544 ISAPAR
-551 AAMTGQPSSLRK
+551 
-563 QALPYHAM
+563 
-571 SEVGKGWSD
+571 
-580 ADYHNDWGY
+580 
-589 GPACAGTTN
+589 PA
-598 INRSS
+598 R
-603 ASAATQSTPQSKLE
+603 
-617 VLRRLRSSQ
+617 

>member
-1 MVRLGFIIGFIAT
+1 VVRLGFIIGFVAL
-14 IGVLLSGLAAY
+14 IGALLSGLAAY
-25 RVHEQELTVNGIAIA
+25 RVHDQELTVDRIALA
-40 RAIDVHASL
+40 RAIDVHANL
-49 VQDRLTERELLAR
+49 VQDRLTDRELLAR
-62 VASGLFRTPSVVKA
+62 VASGLFHAPSVIKA
-76 NMLQPLRSSIYAF
+76 NMLRPLRSSIYAF
-89 KTDFVVAGWIARLKP
+89 KTDFVVASWIARLRP
-104 AELDAA
+104 DELEAA
-110 RAQLASAGFPNP
+110 RAELAGAGFSNP
-122 AIRSD
+122 AIRSFD
-127 DDKPLGTGAPDQPID
+127 DLPLDTRSLDKPID
-142 VLMDVEPRNKETAGL
+142 VSMDVEPRNADTMAFVGRTA
-157 AGRSYDQHPILGPML
+157 DQHPILGPML
-172 AQAMDSG
+172 TRAMTDG
-179 KPVASDPLPLLRS
+179 TPVASDPMPLLRS
-192 DGPIGLVLA
+192 DGPTGVILA
-201 APVLQE
+201 APVLQQDD
-207 GEAQPAG
+207 APPAG

-233 LFSVVLRDPR
+233 LFSVALKDPR
-243 NPEVELIANHQGS
+243 SPDGELIVNDQD
-256 VSSRLTAADGP
+256 VVTSRKAAPEDRA
-267 PPSMVRTVTFGGR
+267 PSIMRTVTFGGR
-280 DWSLGYYAKTN
+280 DWSLAYYAKTN
-291 AVKRAEE
+291 GAARAEQI
-298 TAVVVAAIGLALT
+298 AAVVAAIGLALT
-311 AIICGLFG
+311 AIVCGLFG

-328 SREIQ
+328 SREIE

-371 SDIDVARELL
+371 SDVEVARELL

-426 IAVSARAAQSLSLLF
+426 IAVSARAAQSLSLLL

-464 WDVTGEEPDTI
+464 WEVTGEEPDAT

-486 EATRR
+486 AATRR
-491 ADSDFGLILLDR
+491 EDSDFSVILLDR

-529 METVVDMTERDRTEQ
+529 METVVDMTERDRAEQ
-544 FAIAPRR
+544 FSAP
-551 AAMTGQPSSLRK
+551 AKSGL
-563 QALPYHAM
+563 
-571 SEVGKGWSD
+571 
-580 ADYHNDWGY
+580 
-589 GPACAGTTN
+589 
-598 INRSS
+598 
-603 ASAATQSTPQSKLE
+603 
-617 VLRRLRSSQ
+617 